1 MKRANLSLMGWCLAA
16 LAFGVAGKPCLAQE
30 TTVVSHVDG
39 AEVRLETE
47 DGRTQFKLDEPMRL
61 VLVFT
66 GHTTEFAVNTTLY
79 GDMSEQVNITPAEGW
94 FRSHGSSG
102 HDYLTTTELADEPIQ
117 VPLLLNQGIVFEKPG
132 QYEISIT
139 TGRLIG
145 TQAGFAGTRL
155 TTNTVAIE
163 VTAPDEHEEAALVR
177 SLSNQ
182 LETGDGQARREAA
195 MQLAYL
201 GGDDAVRAKV
211 RWLLDPG
218 NSQGE
223 NLQQEMLEGLASSR
237 NLKLQLDLLEAAWLD
252 VQRVPQPTLLEAIQ
266 QTRTFLRKETLDG
279 WSMMVVPT
287 KTDAAS
293 KLADQE
299 RQNDISAL
307 VATLPQRTGDNR
319 RDTAYF
325 LMEFNGL
332 SEAEK
337 ALVRPAVLAEFGQ
350 MEPLAQ
356 AMLLETRWK
365 DIRDPSLVPDLE
377 AMLDAPDELSA
388 HRDALQRL
396 IELSPETGKPYAV
409 REICDPKSEVMLEQ
423 ITDLPEETLPE
434 VDGCLAAQL
443 SASKESHNP
452 RWQWKVMIATRFGSK
467 GMLPTMREIYSTR
480 KDWNPQSEEGA
491 FLAYFLR
498 YSPREAVV
506 HIDALGTNPQ
516 PGFFFI
522 DKVFTARKAAFPDEL
537 EAWFRGKLKKGS
549 ADEAG
554 LAAYELSM
562 FGRAEDKG
570 IVEQKFEQLR
580 QHWNGSGAEIETAK
594 MGSPECETS
603 KLEINLVSALA
614 GSNGK
619 VWILTPDEKA
629 LLGAGCLTSQC
640 TRYFPAAP

>member
-1 MKRANLSLMGWCLAA
+1 MKRADLSQMGWCLAA
-16 LAFGVAGKPCLAQE
+16 LALGIAGKPCLAQE
-30 TTVVSHVDG
+30 TTAVSHVDG
-39 AEVRLETE
+39 VEVRLETA
-47 DGRTQFKLDEPMRL
+47 DGRTQFKLDEPIRL
-61 VLVFT
+61 ELVFA
-66 GHTTEFAVNTTLY
+66 GHTTGFAVNTTLY

-102 HDYLTTTELADEPIQ
+102 HDYLTTTDLADEPIR

-132 QYEISIT
+132 QYQVSIT

-155 TTNTVAIE
+155 TTNTVTIE
-163 VTAPDEHEEAALVR
+163 VIAPDDNEEAALVR
-177 SLSNQ
+177 SLSDQ

-218 NSQGE
+218 NSHGE
-223 NLQQEMLEGLASSR
+223 NMQQEMLQGLASSR

-252 VQRVPQPTLLEAIQ
+252 VQRVPQSSLLDAIQ
-266 QTRTFLRKETLDG
+266 QTGAFLRKETLNG
-279 WSMMVVPT
+279 WTMVVPA
-287 KTDAAS
+287 KNDAAS
-293 KLADQE
+293 NVADQE
-299 RQNDISAL
+299 RQNDIRAL
-307 VATLPQRTGDNR
+307 VTTLPQRIGENR
-319 RDTAYF
+319 RDAAYF
-325 LMEFNGL
+325 LMESNGL
-332 SEAEK
+332 SDAEK

-396 IELSPETGKPYAV
+396 IELSPETAKPYAL

-423 ITDLPEETLPE
+423 IADLPEETLPE
-434 VDGCLAAQL
+434 VDGCLTAEL
-443 SASKESHNP
+443 SALKESHNH
-452 RWQWKVMIATRFGSK
+452 RWQWKAMIAARFGSK
-467 GMLPTMREIYSTR
+467 EMLPTMREIYSTR
-480 KDWNPQSEEGA
+480 KDWNPQSDEGA

-498 YSPREAVV
+498 YSPREAVE
-506 HIDALGTNPQ
+506 HIDALGTDSQ
-516 PGFFFI
+516 PVFFFI
-522 DKVFTARKAAFPDEL
+522 GKVFTARKAAFPDEL
-537 EAWFRGKLKKGS
+537 EAWLRGKLKKGS

-554 LAAYELSM
+554 LAAYELSI

-570 IVEQKFEQLR
+570 LVEQKLEQLH
-580 QHWNGSGAEIETAK
+580 QHWSAGGAEIETAK
-594 MGSPECETS
+594 MGSPECDTS
-603 KLEINLVSALA
+603 KLEINLASALA
-614 GSNGK
+614 GSDGK
-619 VWILTPDEKA
+619 VWTLTTDEKA
-629 LLGAGCLTSQC
+629 LLRAGCLTSQC
-640 TRYFPAAP
+640 KGYFPAAP